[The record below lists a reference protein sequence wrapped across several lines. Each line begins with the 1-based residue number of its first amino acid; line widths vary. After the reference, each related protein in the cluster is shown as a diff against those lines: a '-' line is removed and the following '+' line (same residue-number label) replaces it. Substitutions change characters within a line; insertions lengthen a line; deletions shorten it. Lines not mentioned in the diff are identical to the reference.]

1 VSTNSLKWAALIGLI
16 PGGMGVA
23 PIISL
28 VAHCGGIILLLMLWR
43 SADLQAPPVKVI
55 EVQLVAPRPAMTP
68 MTQMDEAAPN
78 AESPKEIA
86 AVTTETPA
94 PPPATEKPI
103 EPAASEMQQATKF
116 YTSDLLR
123 RPENAQ
129 VRETLPLLAP
139 DERIVQLCNIEALE
153 QIRIANGGRFSDSLD
168 TSAFEDTEISNGKL
182 SAPLGAYRADR
193 RWFYVTFE
201 CTPGPDLESVVGFVF
216 DLGEEVPRE
225 LWEEHELIPEDFDD
239 D

>member
-1 VSTNSLKWAALIGLI
+1 
-16 PGGMGVA
+16 MGVA

-153 QIRIANGGRFSDSLD
+153 QIRLGRGG
-168 TSAFEDTEISNGKL
+168 
-182 SAPLGAYRADR
+182 APRALGRARADPRGLR
-193 RWFYVTFE
+193 RR
-201 CTPGPDLESVVGFVF
+201 
-216 DLGEEVPRE
+216 LGSAVPWTLPRSGHAFSGDGSPVSI
-225 LWEEHELIPEDFDD
+225 W
-239 D
+239 